1 MFIRKF
7 GSLNKI
13 MIKKRKFLRGFTVIE
28 ILVII
33 AVMGIMLSIAFVNLG
48 SGRTSAKLDAA
59 QREVASAIKMAQ
71 SNALQG
77 KTASGSVPK
86 YWGIYFENDKTYKI
100 VPSNAPGT
108 DIAGG
113 TETYALSNG
122 VTFSVT
128 NVINSRIYFSVPNG
142 NILKGN
148 GTSYASGDTATA
160 TVSISGLSK
169 TVNIS
174 YGGVITEN

>member
-1 MFIRKF
+1 MDK
-7 GSLNKI
+7 KT
-13 MIKKRKFLRGFTVIE
+13 KKRKFLRGFTVIE

-33 AVMGIMLSIAFVNLG
+33 GIMGIMLSVALVSLSG
-48 SGRTSAKLDAA
+48 GRTSAKLDAA
-59 QREVASAIKMAQ
+59 QREVASAIQTAK

-86 YWGIYFENDKTYKI
+86 YWGIYFDNDNKTYKI

-113 TETYALSNG
+113 TETYTLSNG

-128 NVINSRIYFSVPNG
+128 NVTSRRIYFSIPNG
-142 NILKGN
+142 NILRGN
-148 GTSYASGDTATA
+148 GSLYASGDTATV
-160 TVSISGLSK
+160 TVSISGLNK
-169 TVNIS
+169 TVSIS
-174 YGGVITEN
+174 SGGVIKED